1 MTNMTICQCLTLTGD
16 DETMTQRAELQI
28 AVQNTALV
36 FISEGKKRSAR
47 CRFFSATCQN
57 QRSQNAP
64 PHTHT
69 PGQRLLG
76 GSRKCLEMHAYT
88 MPEDSLP

>member
-47 CRFFSATCQN
+47 CRFFLLHAKT
-57 QRSQNAP
+57 RGAKMP
-64 PHTHT
+64 PPPTHT

>member
-47 CRFFSATCQN
+47 CRFFFCYMPKPEEPKCPP
-57 QRSQNAP
+57 P

-69 PGQRLLG
+69 RAKVTWRVKKV
-76 GSRKCLEMHAYT
+76 SRNACLHHA
-88 MPEDSLP
+88 

>member
-47 CRFFSATCQN
+47 CRFFLLHAKT
-57 QRSQNAP
+57 RGAKMPP